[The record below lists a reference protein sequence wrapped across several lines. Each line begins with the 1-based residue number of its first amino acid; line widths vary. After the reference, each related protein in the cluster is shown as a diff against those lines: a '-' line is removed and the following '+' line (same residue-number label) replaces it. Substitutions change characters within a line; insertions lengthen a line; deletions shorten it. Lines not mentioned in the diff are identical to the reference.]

1 MKIYTEVVFDMNT
14 LEEVSSKSYNYDGDV
29 AECKGGGGGGSSG
42 KIGYPGYIEDIHE
55 DIMSGTSSWA
65 PSTDLETAVN
75 DAMAANPYTTINA
88 YNPASD
94 ITAWEGTTSTVT
106 TDWSNLHPE
115 NDLTSYVTT
124 ARTLYNTYV
133 YDDNYIDDQVQI
145 YEDSAMQE
153 AMNSVSRFAAGM
165 ADINA
170 VNSSAFITGMANI
183 ENTNRLSVNQYRT
196 QLTLKSKE
204 LRSQWMSQS
213 VNMMMQMLQTKSQM
227 GVQTANLNIDSKT
240 KKVLAYN
247 DQYEKDA
254 AYDVKDAMWNIN
266 MLEYGLKALSA
277 PGVSPSQ
284 IPPEPSQAQSA
295 LSGAMAG
302 AAMGSAIPGIGTVA
316 GAGIGALMSL
326 I

>member
-14 LEEVSSKSYNYDGDV
+14 LEEVSSKSYDYVGDV
-29 AECKGGGGGGSSG
+29 AECKGGGGGSSG
-42 KIGYPGYIEDIHE
+42 KIGFPAYIESLHE
-55 DIMSGTSSWA
+55 DLMGGDTAWA
-65 PSTDLETAVN
+65 PTVDLEAAINT
-75 DAMAANPYTTINA
+75 AMAANPYTTINA

-94 ITAWEGTTSTVT
+94 ITAWESTATTAT
-106 TDWSNLHPE
+106 TNWSNLNPA

-170 VNSSAFITGMANI
+170 VNSSAYITGMANI

-213 VNMMMQMLQTKSQM
+213 VNMMMQMLQTKSQL
-227 GVQTANLNIDSKT
+227 GIQTANLNIDSKT

-295 LSGAMAG
+295 LSGAMSG
-302 AAMGSAIPGIGTVA
+302 AAMGAAMGPMGMVA

-326 I
+326 V